1 MLGVILGAG
10 ILGII
15 IAIME
20 QDEFPGWGTMVLCVL
35 AAGIPALIIN
45 LLLPSFLFFIGLAVG
60 ALCAGVAISYL
71 CGMSFKRATIAAG
84 IYLGIQTAIS
94 FALYWAFSKS

>member
-1 MLGVILGAG
+1 MLGILMGAA

-15 IAIME
+15 IAVME
-20 QDEFPGWGTMVLCVL
+20 QGEFPGWGNMALCVL
-35 AAGIPALIIN
+35 AAGVPAMIVN
-45 LLLPSFLFFIGLAVG
+45 FLLPPFLFFVGLAVG

-71 CGMSFKRATIAAG
+71 CGMSFRRASMAAG

-94 FALYWAFSKS
+94 FVFYLMFH